1 MKNIL
6 FILFVTVFVLKQS
19 FYAQN
24 RTMDS
29 LNLALKSAK
38 EDNLKYADHG
48 LLLTDKFL
56 AI

>member
-1 MKNIL
+1 MKNIP
-6 FILFVTVFVLKQS
+6 FILFVSVLVLKQS

>member
-24 RTMDS
+24 KTMDS

>member
-6 FILFVTVFVLKQS
+6 FILFVSVFVLKQS
-19 FYAQN
+19 FYGQN
-24 RTMDS
+24 KTMDS

>member
-6 FILFVTVFVLKQS
+6 LRFTLLLICFGNS
-19 FYAQN
+19 IIGQN
-24 RTMDS
+24 KTMDS

-48 LLLTDKFL
+48 LL
-56 AI
+56 

>member
-6 FILFVTVFVLKQS
+6 FILFVSVFVLKQS
-19 FYAQN
+19 FYGQN
-24 RTMDS
+24 KTMDS
-29 LNLALKSAK
+29 LNLTLKSAK

>member
-1 MKNIL
+1 MKNIFL
-6 FILFVTVFVLKQS
+6 RFTLLLICFGNS
-19 FYAQN
+19 IISQN
-24 RTMDS
+24 KTMDS

>member
-1 MKNIL
+1 
-6 FILFVTVFVLKQS
+6 
-19 FYAQN
+19 
-24 RTMDS
+24 MDS

>member
-6 FILFVTVFVLKQS
+6 FILFVSVFVLKQS

-24 RTMDS
+24 KTMDS

>member
-1 MKNIL
+1 MKNIP
-6 FILFVTVFVLKQS
+6 FILFVSVLVLKQS

-24 RTMDS
+24 KTMDS

>member
-1 MKNIL
+1 MKNIFL
-6 FILFVTVFVLKQS
+6 RFTLLLICFGNS
-19 FYAQN
+19 IIGQN
-24 RTMDS
+24 KTMDS